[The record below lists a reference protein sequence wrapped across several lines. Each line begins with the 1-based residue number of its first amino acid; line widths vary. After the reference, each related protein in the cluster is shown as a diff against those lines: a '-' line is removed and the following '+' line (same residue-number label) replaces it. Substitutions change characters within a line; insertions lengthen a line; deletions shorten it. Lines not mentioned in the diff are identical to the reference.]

1 MEKYTLKQED
11 FQDINILIDL
21 GKSIKENEEKLIELE
36 IQGKKQSPEYKSTLD
51 CIKSTLFLEA
61 NIFRNIGANPAKIS
75 AIIAHL
81 TTASSSVVGIDKQL
95 SAIVNGSTRDLI
107 TQRII
112 LRLNEIMINIDKE
125 QINQGV
131 LCINK
136 ETKEASVISPLKMS
150 KINIMIKNDL
160 INTIIA
166 LLTQEISNPNN
177 SADVISFL
185 IKIKYYFAF
194 VFKNLEND
202 LINNNFESSSTAYWT
217 SQNYAEFLEIQKEL
231 HQDLATTCSRD
242 AFMPS
247 VSYFLNSPR
256 YELLKASNSGLIKL
270 HEIIVRAAIL
280 ICSPEL
286 QKQIK
291 ELNLKQLGMSKMMHE
306 DTYGNELLASIIDKV
321 TNDQKSVQVITFTLK
336 RESN

>member
-11 FQDINILIDL
+11 FQDINVLIDL

-136 ETKEASVISPLKMS
+136 ETNMVEQILKEMEGEIIPEDYFSNCYMVEDVEE
-150 KINIMIKNDL
+150 KIKAYNLRYNKE
-160 INTIIA
+160 
-166 LLTQEISNPNN
+166 TQEFEI
-177 SADVISFL
+177 AEDFIELETVIEKSEDQ
-185 IKIKYYFAF
+185 IKIE
-194 VFKNLEND
+194 NLQ
-202 LINNNFESSSTAYWT
+202 
-217 SQNYAEFLEIQKEL
+217 SQLEMTQMAL
-231 HQDLATTCSRD
+231 D
-242 AFMPS
+242 
-247 VSYFLNSPR
+247 
-256 YELLKASNSGLIKL
+256 ELLLN
-270 HEIIVRAAIL
+270 IL
-280 ICSPEL
+280 
-286 QKQIK
+286 QI
-291 ELNLKQLGMSKMMHE
+291 
-306 DTYGNELLASIIDKV
+306 
-321 TNDQKSVQVITFTLK
+321 
-336 RESN
+336 